1 MNEEIRKDIIELLKK
16 VLPALEKTEA
26 NELKRLSNE
35 TIHNAGIF
43 QDTDSTSISVIIFSL
58 SRILNRSR
66 LTTPQL
72 KKFKE
77 NTSKNLFLARSQLEK
92 NFIDEYKKTIKK
104 IFEEISTFEKKFGMY
119 LTEAL
124 EHAKIKKG
132 ERIYEHGFSVGT
144 AADLLGITKWELM
157 GYLGE
162 TKLSDIDPST
172 KISIKQRMTT
182 VRRIFSI
189 WKL

>member
-72 KKFKE
+72 KRFKE

-162 TKLSDIDPST
+162 TKLSDIDPNT

-189 WKL
+189 

>member
-1 MNEEIRKDIIELLKK
+1 
-16 VLPALEKTEA
+16 
-26 NELKRLSNE
+26 
-35 TIHNAGIF
+35 
-43 QDTDSTSISVIIFSL
+43 
-58 SRILNRSR
+58 
-66 LTTPQL
+66 
-72 KKFKE
+72 
-77 NTSKNLFLARSQLEK
+77 
-92 NFIDEYKKTIKK
+92 
-104 IFEEISTFEKKFGMY
+104 MY

-189 WKL
+189 

>member
-35 TIHNAGIF
+35 TIHNAGII

-77 NTSKNLFLARSQLEK
+77 NISKNLFLARSQLEK

-162 TKLSDIDPST
+162 TKLSDIDPNT